1 MVNDIRIDT
10 SKLHPLLKL
19 YLENIIKYS
28 NEEGIYLIV
37 TAGLRTAEEQD
48 KLYAQGRTTGI
59 IGQTVTNAKGSDY
72 QSQHQWG
79 IAFDIAIAN
88 KGHTWD
94 VAYFKKVAEIAKKHC
109 KYIGWGG
116 DWKKPVDN
124 PHFYLDKWGCTTYNL
139 KLKYKNPD
147 TFMKTFKKKVTGT
160 KKGLSIWNKRK
171 TKRLTKKYPNGSNFK
186 ILSEGIIWDHVYYKG
201 TYGWALKKYL
211 K

>member
-10 SKLHPLLKL
+10 GKLHPLLKL
-19 YLENIIKYS
+19 YLERIIKYS
-28 NEEGIYLIV
+28 NEAGIYLII
-37 TAGLRTAEEQD
+37 TEGLRSVEEQD
-48 KLYAQGRTTGI
+48 KLYAKGRTTPGP
-59 IGQTVTNAKGSDY
+59 TVTDAKGSDY

-88 KGHTWD
+88 NGHTWD
-94 VAYFKKVAEIAKKHC
+94 EAYFKKVADIAKEHC

-116 DWKKPVDN
+116 DWKKPVDR
-124 PHFYLDKWGCTTYNL
+124 PHFYLDKWGCTTYKL
-139 KLKYKNPD
+139 KLKYKTPEV
-147 TFMKTFKKKVTGT
+147 FMKTFKKKVTGT

-171 TKRLTKKYPNGSNFK
+171 TKRLTKKYPNGSTFR
-186 ILSEGIIWDHVYYKG
+186 ILSEGIIWDNVYYKG

>member
-19 YLENIIKYS
+19 YLETIIKYS
-28 NEEGIYLIV
+28 NEQGIYLLI
-37 TAGLRTAEEQD
+37 TEGLRTADEQD
-48 KLYAQGRTTGI
+48 KLYAKGRTAPGTI
-59 IGQTVTNAKGSDY
+59 VTYAKGSDY

-88 KGHTWD
+88 SGHTWD
-94 VAYFKKVAEIAKKHC
+94 EAYFKKVADIAKEHC

-116 DWKKPVDN
+116 DWTKPVDK

-139 KLKYKNPD
+139 KLKYKNPE

-171 TKRLTKKYPNGSNFK
+171 TKRLTKKYPNGSTFK